1 MSRVKLRVLE
11 ESPIC
16 QMTEYPAIAITQ
28 KTQVNS
34 ELLLLCTGLLSSAEA
49 RGVKNQVSGHRAW
62 RIEHQRCEPLLG
74 RTRFSVLLTI
84 TRDPCKLEDRNFD
97 RR

>member
-1 MSRVKLRVLE
+1 M
-11 ESPIC
+11 
-16 QMTEYPAIAITQ
+16 PADLIAI
-28 KTQVNS
+28 
-34 ELLLLCTGLLSSAEA
+34 SSSQFQNWFGRSKLMMFIFVFHLAYSPPQRLA
-49 RGVKNQVSGHRAW
+49 VSGTKCPGIERAW

-84 TRDPCKLEDRNFD
+84 TRDPYKLEGRKFD